1 VSNEEPDIAKSSMK
15 TTTRSAFTTLAVS
28 IVALVGAIGAEAA
41 EIRFRT
47 QVQAKGH
54 VVRLGDVAE
63 VITVVDSEREML
75 RDLEIGPAGP
85 SRQMLSARDVQD
97 RLAALGIKLV
107 DHQFAGA
114 AVITVVPNT
123 GRPMQGGP
131 TTLSRS
137 ALNAASTAV
146 ADAIAAHLKKTVDPQ
161 EEWEVEVELTAEQAR
176 AVSAHGRRVAVTGGA
191 APWTGPQE
199 FKVSVP
205 RLGSGELFRLEAE
218 VKRAPRVVVAVHPIS
233 RGERIG
239 AEDVELA
246 RMKAGA
252 QPRTEFQSLEEA
264 IGKEATRNIVA
275 GQALDDQYV
284 RSPLLVNR
292 GDVVD
297 VFARSGGV
305 QVRTRGRAKEEG
317 SHGSLIQ
324 VEMLNDRRSLVARVC
339 GIGEV
344 EVLAA
349 GPSVR

>member
-1 VSNEEPDIAKSSMK
+1 
-15 TTTRSAFTTLAVS
+15 
-28 IVALVGAIGAEAA
+28 
-41 EIRFRT
+41 
-47 QVQAKGH
+47 
-54 VVRLGDVAE
+54 
-63 VITVVDSEREML
+63 
-75 RDLEIGPAGP
+75 
-85 SRQMLSARDVQD
+85 
-97 RLAALGIKLV
+97 
-107 DHQFAGA
+107 
-114 AVITVVPNT
+114 
-123 GRPMQGGP
+123 
-131 TTLSRS
+131 
-137 ALNAASTAV
+137 
-146 ADAIAAHLKKTVDPQ
+146 
-161 EEWEVEVELTAEQAR
+161 
-176 AVSAHGRRVAVTGGA
+176 
-191 APWTGPQE
+191 
-199 FKVSVP
+199 
-205 RLGSGELFRLEAE
+205 
-218 VKRAPRVVVAVHPIS
+218 VVVAVHPIS

-252 QPRTEFQSLEEA
+252 QPRTEFQSLQEA